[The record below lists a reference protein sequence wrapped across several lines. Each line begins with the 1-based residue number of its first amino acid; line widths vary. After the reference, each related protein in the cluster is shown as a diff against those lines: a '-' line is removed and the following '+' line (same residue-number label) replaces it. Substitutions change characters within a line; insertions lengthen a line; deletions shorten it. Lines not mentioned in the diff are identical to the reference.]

1 MRQLFLLL
9 CLLCSAGM
17 LFAQPA
23 NDLCTAATPLTI
35 GGAAVSGTT
44 VAATQSPEGTCI
56 TGVDVFYSFTGN
68 GNILT
73 VTGTPV
79 GTTFDMEIGLFSGS
93 CAAPMNDQCRDAT
106 FGGDPEVLTLNSV
119 AGASYFV
126 YIGHWSDTQGV
137 TGDFSVQVAD
147 TGNPSP
153 TVSENDLCADAINL
167 VPGLNALGNTTV
179 ATNIGA
185 LDCDGTEIDGG
196 GVWFTFIGAGSEIT
210 LSTANAGTN
219 FDTELNLYSGTCD
232 ALVCEDS
239 DDDGGTGTTSV
250 ITFTAVENVT
260 YYVYVD
266 GSSTSRGNFELSLAG
281 IVNDDDDDDDD
292 DDDEDDDDVDPVFEV
307 QLAAQG
313 QINVTLNDDCQ
324 AMLDVRQV
332 LVGNYDVDGDGEE
345 PESDQF
351 RITVQDEDPTNGPI
365 IDGCGQY
372 TYMVSTDPILP
383 DTTNGFVGAFDP
395 FGPNWNFFLATVPGA
410 PFDPTSQDF
419 NIFADDETLTIQT
432 LGDDFTPGG
441 NNLFQVFGELQITQ
455 AGTLTFDYDFN
466 GVDAPFDLIF
476 ALRDFEGDM
485 MSEDIFPTTSAAT
498 TSSVSIEVNVGDLL
512 TIGVQDD
519 GFAPFGGVLFST
531 LNLTNLQFI
540 VPGFESDV
548 TGFINSWGLVRAED
562 KTPPTVVAPVAPT
575 NLFCDQINGIT
586 LTELNFNTS
595 RCYRTNSAGQFINGQ
610 DQVVSVAFLPLE
622 FRNRIIAGGGFPT
635 ITDGCS
641 NVEVCVNDVI
651 TFADG
656 PNADEQCNP
665 VTLTRTFTA
674 RDAGP
679 CTLGNGEVS
688 QPTVVSYD
696 IIFAV
701 PTLADVTGN
710 MLAREISCSDPMNLL
725 PANQFGDAN
734 PAPRPQDFPFI
745 TTSNGPVPITGSFC
759 NLAVT
764 VQDGPRTVTCPQ
776 TYKFFRT
783 FTVLNWCT
791 PNAAPLIFTRL
802 VKVGD
807 FDAPVITAPTQDLN
821 FDGIADAGLFFS
833 TNALGC
839 LSFFTVPSVV
849 VTDNCSAVTAITV
862 LANIFPN
869 QDLTA
874 TPIGSFLPGQTTSGI
889 PQGTHTLRYTAVDPC
904 GNSSFVDV
912 TIVIDDA
919 TAPVAKCEDGLN
931 ISIGGSPDNMGVAII
946 SAEDIDKNSYDECSG
961 VTLAI
966 ACIDTTD
973 NSLLDP
979 ILGYQPTITVDCDD
993 LGRKGISLRVTDA
1006 AGNVNFCWLT
1016 VLIEDK
1022 ATPICIPPTP
1032 RQILC
1037 SDLPFDFPAN
1047 VGLAFGLDQVNVG
1060 ALLNDLF
1067 GTPFAQD
1074 NCPNSVTQ
1082 TLTPVDTRDNCGI
1095 GTIVRSFR
1103 VTDAQGLSSIGSCSQ
1118 TIVVLEQH
1126 DYTIKFPG
1134 DSDSED
1140 CDLDMISQ
1148 IMFTER
1154 ACDLIAVSVHP
1165 DTFAATAT
1173 ECYKIRNTI
1182 EVINWCE
1189 YDGIEEPITLPR
1201 DADGDGNLVEDFWLH
1216 VVSSTNLNS
1225 INDDR
1230 AFLDRDG
1237 NRLNGLPSY
1246 INDLAGFPITGV
1258 VDPTPPTFNNADATG
1273 NGYGTD
1279 ARRGY
1284 FRYIQFVKV
1293 YDGVAPTIDTTGNQT
1308 EFCSFDGALCAG
1320 DLELNFTVDDACS
1333 PDAISIVSVTV
1344 DPFVVDANGDGIIT
1358 AVEFQPGTL
1367 PATASVSVGFNNN
1380 NMVITGTNIPIGRH
1394 AIRVEILDGCG
1405 NRAAVI
1411 YVVEIIDCKAPTPI
1425 CINGL
1430 TATLMPDGNGG
1441 GMAAIWASDFVASPS
1456 TDCTPDVFFTLYRS
1470 ADASVNNFAPMMGDT
1485 GLILTC
1491 PDLGLLPVRVYTQ
1504 DGAGNFDFCETTL
1517 LVQENQAS
1525 ITCGAG
1531 VGSIAGLIATEGGA
1545 NVTGA
1550 EVAVSGSSNETMVT
1564 TNGTY
1569 SFSLPMGGDYTVTP
1583 QLDANHLNGV
1593 STFDLVLISKHI
1605 LG

>member
-1 MRQLFLLL
+1 
-9 CLLCSAGM
+9 
-17 LFAQPA
+17 
-23 NDLCTAATPLTI
+23 
-35 GGAAVSGTT
+35 
-44 VAATQSPEGTCI
+44 
-56 TGVDVFYSFTGN
+56 
-68 GNILT
+68 
-73 VTGTPV
+73 
-79 GTTFDMEIGLFSGS
+79 
-93 CAAPMNDQCRDAT
+93 
-106 FGGDPEVLTLNSV
+106 
-119 AGASYFV
+119 
-126 YIGHWSDTQGV
+126 
-137 TGDFSVQVAD
+137 
-147 TGNPSP
+147 
-153 TVSENDLCADAINL
+153 
-167 VPGLNALGNTTV
+167 
-179 ATNIGA
+179 
-185 LDCDGTEIDGG
+185 
-196 GVWFTFIGAGSEIT
+196 
-210 LSTANAGTN
+210 
-219 FDTELNLYSGTCD
+219 
-232 ALVCEDS
+232 
-239 DDDGGTGTTSV
+239 
-250 ITFTAVENVT
+250 
-260 YYVYVD
+260 
-266 GSSTSRGNFELSLAG
+266 
-281 IVNDDDDDDDD
+281 
-292 DDDEDDDDVDPVFEV
+292 
-307 QLAAQG
+307 
-313 QINVTLNDDCQ
+313 
-324 AMLDVRQV
+324 
-332 LVGNYDVDGDGEE
+332 
-345 PESDQF
+345 
-351 RITVQDEDPTNGPI
+351 
-365 IDGCGQY
+365 
-372 TYMVSTDPILP
+372 
-383 DTTNGFVGAFDP
+383 
-395 FGPNWNFFLATVPGA
+395 
-410 PFDPTSQDF
+410 
-419 NIFADDETLTIQT
+419 
-432 LGDDFTPGG
+432 
-441 NNLFQVFGELQITQ
+441 
-455 AGTLTFDYDFN
+455 
-466 GVDAPFDLIF
+466 
-476 ALRDFEGDM
+476 
-485 MSEDIFPTTSAAT
+485 MSEDVFPTTSAAT
-498 TSSVSIEVNVGDLL
+498 SSSVSIEVNVGDLI

-595 RCYRTNSAGQFINGQ
+595 RCYRTNNIGQFINAQG
-610 DQVVSVAFLPLE
+610 VVVPVTSLPLD
-622 FRNRIIAGGGFPT
+622 FRSRIIAGGGFPT
-635 ITDGCS
+635 ISDGCS
-641 NVEVCVNDVI
+641 NVRVCVNDVI
-651 TFADG
+651 TFATG

-674 RDAGP
+674 TDDGP

-688 QPTVVSYD
+688 APTVVSYS

-710 MLAREISCSDPMNLL
+710 MLAREVSCSDPMNLL
-725 PANQFGDAN
+725 PANQFGNAN

-807 FDAPVITAPTQDLN
+807 FNAPVITAPTQDLN
-821 FDGIADAGLFFS
+821 FDGVADAGLFFS

-839 LSFFTVPSVV
+839 LSFFQVPNVV
-849 VTDNCSAVTAITV
+849 VTDNCSLPADITV

-869 QDLTA
+869 QNLNA

-904 GNSSFVDV
+904 DNASFIDV

-979 ILGYQPTITVDCDD
+979 ILGYQPTITVDCGD

-1060 ALLNDLF
+1060 ALLSDLF
-1067 GTPFAQD
+1067 GSPFAQD
-1074 NCPNSVTQ
+1074 NCPNAVTAV
-1082 TLTPVDTRDNCGI
+1082 LTPVDTRDNCGI

-1103 VTDAQGLSSIGSCSQ
+1103 VTDAQGLASIGTCSQ

-1134 DSDSED
+1134 DSDSEN
-1140 CDLDMISQ
+1140 CDLDPVSLIS
-1148 IMFTER
+1148 FTER

-1201 DADGDGNLVEDFWLH
+1201 DADGDNNLTEDFWLH
-1216 VVSSTNLNS
+1216 VVPSVNLNS

-1230 AFLDRDG
+1230 AFLDRDA
-1237 NRLNGLPSY
+1237 NRLNGIPSY

-1258 VDPTPPTFNNADATG
+1258 VDPTPPINADATG

-1284 FRYIQFVKV
+1284 FRYVQFVKV
-1293 YDGVAPTIDTTGNQT
+1293 YDGVAPTIDTTGNQS

-1320 DLELNFTVDDACS
+1320 DLELSFTVDDACS

-1344 DPFVVDANGDGIIT
+1344 DPFVIDANNDGIIT
-1358 AVEFQPGTL
+1358 AVEFMAGPL
-1367 PATASVSVGFNNN
+1367 PTTASVSVSFVNNN
-1380 NMVITGTNIPIGRH
+1380 IVITGTSIPIGRH

-1441 GMAAIWASDFVASPS
+1441 GMAAIWASDFIASPS
-1456 TDCTPDVFFTLYRS
+1456 TDCTPDVFFTIYRS
-1470 ADASVNNFAPMMGDT
+1470 ADAVVNNFAPVLGDT

-1491 PDLGLLPVRVYTQ
+1491 PDLGLLPVRIYTT

-1545 NVTGA
+1545 SVVGA

-1564 TNGTY
+1564 SNGTY

-1605 LG
+1605 LGIQEFTSPYLMVAADANNNGGISTLDLIAIRRLILGLDNAFTSNTSWRFFEAGGSMTEVHNFNNLNANVTGANFIGVKIGDVNGSATANLIGATAEERSNGSVELRVDEMELVAGNTYTVDVRAGDLAGFQGTLALNGAELINLTYAAATAENFGTQLADAGMVTMSFNSEVATDEQLFSVTLLATADAKLSEVLSLTDRATRTEGYSTTGDIRNLVLNFGSTTVATEAAFELMQNTPNPFAAQTEIRFNLPVAADATLTVQDVTGKVVLVRSIEANAGFNKTVLSRREVGAAAGVLTYTLTAGEFTATRKMIVQ